1 MIASAPFFNACKA
14 VAQTVKIF
22 SRSSSQVS

>member
-1 MIASAPFFNACKA
+1 MIASAPFFYACKA
-14 VAQTVKIF
+14 AAQTVKIF